1 MRRALLVLVA
11 ALAACGPGTGPGMT
25 PMKAEPVPPPDPAA
39 FAGPE
44 VCAACHPD
52 WNESYL
58 ATPHAGVLD
67 DPARPPEQRAC
78 EACHGPGQ
86 AHVDGGGGEAGNLQ
100 TFAETEPARERAAP
114 CLRCHAA
121 DPALYHF
128 DGSAH
133 AAAEVAC
140 TDCHDP
146 HGGIGRLM
154 LKATDPIP
162 EPLRGPSFRAREVTT
177 ALCQHCHPAVRSQF
191 ALPEHHKV
199 PEGVMSCTDC
209 HQPHGSTDHALLRD
223 TGQTTC
229 VRCHGEV
236 EGPFVFEHIGL
247 TLEGCGGCHEPHG
260 SVNRHLLRFQQVA
273 QLCYQCHAGTPA
285 SHRQPSY
292 RDCTS
297 CHVAIHGSNSDPRFL
312 EP

>member
-1 MRRALLVLVA
+1 MRRVLVVLLV
-11 ALAACGPGTGPGMT
+11 ALAACSPAT
-25 PMKAEPVPPPDPAA
+25 PPLEPIKAEQTAPIDAAA

-52 WNESYL
+52 WNETYL
-58 ATPHAGVLD
+58 KTPHAGPLD
-67 DPARPPEQRAC
+67 DPARPPQQRAC

-86 AHVDGGGGEAGNLQ
+86 AHVDAGGGEAGNLQ
-100 TFAETEPARERAAP
+100 TFATEEPADVRSAP
-114 CLRCHAA
+114 CLACHAS
-121 DPALYHF
+121 DPQMHHF
-128 DGSAH
+128 LASEH
-133 AAAEVAC
+133 AAADVAC

-162 EPLRGPSFRAREVTT
+162 EPLRGPTFREREVMT
-177 ALCQHCHPAVRSQF
+177 ALCQSCHPTVRSQF
-191 ALPEHHKV
+191 ALIEHHKV

-209 HQPHGSTDHALLRD
+209 HQPHGSPDGGLRRD
-223 TGQTTC
+223 TAQATC
-229 VRCHGEV
+229 IRCHGEV
-236 EGPFVFEHIGL
+236 EGPFVFEHVGL
-247 TLEGCGGCHEPHG
+247 VLEGCESCHEPHG
-260 SVNRHLLRFQQVA
+260 SVNRHLLRYQQVA
-273 QLCYQCHAGTPA
+273 QLCYQCHAGTPS
-285 SHRQPSY
+285 SHVQPSY